1 MKKDNQK
8 NEISDISTE
17 EETQKEKEVPAEPD
31 LEKKGRYQKV
41 GSEDPITLI
50 TDENLAEVEERSDDS
65 ENDLGDDEI
74 KEDELA
80 EASDESSTEEK
91 IEQESE
97 EFSERDEEDAEIDE
111 DIDSLVVEE
120 NLTEVEENPD
130 DSENDL
136 GDDEI
141 EEDVLEEA
149 SGESSI
155 EEEVEQESEA
165 FSQRDE
171 ENAGIDVD
179 IDSLVVEENLA
190 EIEENADDLR
200 TTWDD
205 EIEEDELVEA
215 SDESLTEG
223 GIEQESDVF
232 TERDEQD
239 AGIDEDTIDP
249 SDSSTTETDD
259 ILGQNPVSEFD
270 WWPDLSDLDRLNIQN
285 APLEDRARLLSAK
298 VSMSIEHTMQSISDR
313 KHLPLLDD
321 FTLSENP
328 TRNLP
333 LRLIHAFSSLPVVV
347 EKSPIHQDKI
357 KVLCVDDDESILR
370 GYQLNLRKDF
380 DIHIAKSG
388 ESGIEIFK
396 KVGGFSVVL
405 SDMRMPGMNGLEM
418 LSEINKIDSDIVNI
432 IITGHGDFDL
442 AKEAVNSGKIYKIL
456 TKPCSTEEL
465 IRTLQKGSDIHQ
477 QKVVNKV
484 SLSED
489 DGKIHLITVWPPSD
503 RMSRWVFAVSGK
515 KPIWYL
521 GLPEKVS
528 SAITENFGIG
538 SDSLDESEIDPEN
551 EEDVQDDL
559 EDQNAAIIRFVNEV
573 VQKAIVDRATD
584 IHFEPHKDTLQIRY
598 RIDGQLVPVRV
609 PDNLR
614 TFQDAIISRIKI
626 MAGINISEKRR
637 PQGGRIT
644 FSHGQSD
651 LDIRVSTLPTLYG
664 ESISLRLLNEKSQPL
679 SMPELGLLP
688 RDERNIGSVLEK
700 PHGIVLVTGPTG
712 SGKSTSLTA
721 FIRKIHKPERRIMT
735 VEDPVEYEVA
745 GINQTQ
751 VNSEIG
757 FNFASALRE
766 ILRQDP
772 DVIMVGEI
780 RDRETAD
787 IAIRASLTGHLVL
800 STLHTNDAPGAITRL
815 IDMEIEPFLIASS
828 VEMVIAQRL
837 VRRLCQECA
846 LPTQMSEKDLL
857 ASLSLLEI
865 DTTESEFLNQ
875 VRDAKGCPRC
885 QNLGYRGRVGIFEL
899 MKMSDSIHSLVIK
912 SASAPDIR
920 EIALEEGMSTLQGS
934 GWQQIKRGLTTI
946 DEVIRYAD
954 GSIEEDEKSVVL

>member
-1 MKKDNQK
+1 MSEFSKKANKKAGAPQAKSKTKLFNDLIQSRLKKKKISEKKKSVKKSQSKLFQNLLKTRFVAKFAHPNFRSLSVKKKLEAKSPSWIENPELENAEQESDEVPTEFNSDLPSRDVAEK
-8 NEISDISTE
+8 APPAVKPKTEEKGLGLNVRKGRKADDIDMEDTLNESNRDQTE
-17 EETQKEKEVPAEPD
+17 EETPEVLERIKEKDRRVTNDEPV
-31 LEKKGRYQKV
+31 V
-41 GSEDPITLI
+41 GMDI
-50 TDENLAEVEERSDDS
+50 AV
-65 ENDLGDDEI
+65 
-74 KEDELA
+74 K
-80 EASDESSTEEK
+80 
-91 IEQESE
+91 EQEPTSL
-97 EFSERDEEDAEIDE
+97 
-111 DIDSLVVEE
+111 DSQ
-120 NLTEVEENPD
+120 
-130 DSENDL
+130 S
-136 GDDEI
+136 
-141 EEDVLEEA
+141 
-149 SGESSI
+149 
-155 EEEVEQESEA
+155 
-165 FSQRDE
+165 
-171 ENAGIDVD
+171 
-179 IDSLVVEENLA
+179 
-190 EIEENADDLR
+190 
-200 TTWDD
+200 
-205 EIEEDELVEA
+205 
-215 SDESLTEG
+215 ESLKEVKSSELLNG
-223 GIEQESDVF
+223 
-232 TERDEQD
+232 D
-239 AGIDEDTIDP
+239 A
-249 SDSSTTETDD
+249 DSR
-259 ILGQNPVSEFD
+259 FD

-313 KHLPLLDD
+313 KKYPLLDD
-321 FTLSENP
+321 FKLPENP
-328 TRNLP
+328 TRNFP
-333 LRLIHAFSSLPVVV
+333 LRLIHAFSSLPIQHDQ
-347 EKSPIHQDKI
+347 SPVHEDKV

-370 GYQLNLRKDF
+370 GYQLNLRNEF
-380 DIHIAKSG
+380 DLHVAKSG

-396 KVGGFSVVL
+396 KVGEFSVVL
-405 SDMRMPGMNGLEM
+405 SDMRMPGMNGSKM
-418 LSEINKIDSDIVNI
+418 LAEINKIDPNIVSVL
-432 IITGHGDFDL
+432 ITGHSDFEV
-442 AKEAVNSGKIYKIL
+442 AKEAINSGKVFKIL
-456 TKPCSTEEL
+456 TKPCSADEL
-465 IRTLQKGSDIHQ
+465 IKTLKECSLIHQ
-477 QKVVNKV
+477 KNVEKNVNV
-484 SLSED
+484 GAD
-489 DGKIHLITVWPPSD
+489 DGKIHLLTVWPPTA
-503 RMSRWVFAVSGK
+503 RMSRWVYAVSGR

-521 GLPEKVS
+521 GLPEKVT

-538 SDSLDESEIDPEN
+538 SDSLDETDLESEN
-551 EEDVQDDL
+551 EDEAQDDL

-614 TFQDAIISRIKI
+614 SFQDAIISRIKI

-644 FSHGQSD
+644 FSYGQSD

-688 RDERNIGSVLEK
+688 KDEKNIVSVLDK

-837 VRRLCQECA
+837 VRRLCQKCF
-846 LPTQMSEKDLL
+846 LSTKMSEKDLL

-865 DTTESEFLNQ
+865 DSSEKAYFDQ
-875 VRDAKGCPRC
+875 VRDAQGCPKC

-899 MKMSDSIHSLVIK
+899 MRMSDEIHSLVIK

-920 EIALEEGMSTLQGS
+920 EVALKEGMSTLQGS

-954 GSIEEDEKSVVL
+954 GSVDDEL